1 MVRTWSLHGPN
12 MNQKLLWYG
21 PNMAQTWSEHGPN
34 MVRTWSK
41 HGPNMVPENKEFIG
55 MGFIH
60 RFLQLEYMLLI
71 TENSL

>member
-21 PNMAQTWSEHGPN
+21 SNMAHTWSEHDTN
-34 MVRTWSK
+34 ID
-41 HGPNMVPENKEFIG
+41 PENKEFIG